1 MKKIALCRAILVA
14 LVFVVP
20 VVFDL
25 AVPAY
30 AAEKSTDPH
39 AKTKREMI
47 KKSIEAYKGSCPCP
61 YSQNKDGLYCRGAS
75 AYSKPWS
82 PDPPMCYFRDIN
94 DEMVE
99 AYLKEKGEKK
109 PEKKKP
115 KTAPETP
122 KKGS

>member
-1 MKKIALCRAILVA
+1 MKKIILCLALLAVL
-14 LVFVVP
+14 FV
-20 VVFDL
+20 

-30 AAEKSTDPH
+30 AADAPSDDPH

-47 KKSIEAYKGSCPCP
+47 KKSIEDYKGPCPCP
-61 YSQNKDGLYCRGAS
+61 YSKNKDGLVCRGTS
-75 AYSKPWS
+75 AYSKPWA
-82 PDPPMCYFRDIN
+82 PNPPMCYFRDIN

-99 AYLKEKGEKK
+99 AYLKEKGEKM

-115 KTAPETP
+115 KTAPTPP

>member
-1 MKKIALCRAILVA
+1 MKKIILSLVLLVA
-14 LVFVVP
+14 MVI
-20 VVFDL
+20 

-30 AAEKSTDPH
+30 AADPSEDPH

-82 PDPPMCYFRDIN
+82 PNPPMCYFRDIN

-99 AYLKEKGEKK
+99 AYLKEKGEKA
-109 PEKKKP
+109 PEKPKP
-115 KTAPETP
+115 KAPAHTPAAP

>member
-1 MKKIALCRAILVA
+1 MKKIVLCLAL
-14 LVFVVP
+14 
-20 VVFDL
+20 L
-25 AVPAY
+25 AVLIFTVPAY
-30 AAEKSTDPH
+30 AAEASTDPH

-47 KKSIEAYKGSCPCP
+47 KKSIEDYKGSCPCP

-75 AYSKPWS
+75 AYTKPWS
-82 PDPPMCYFRDIN
+82 PNPPMCYFRDIN

-99 AYLKEKGEKK
+99 AYLKEKGEKI

-115 KTAPETP
+115 KAAPATP

>member
-1 MKKIALCRAILVA
+1 MKKIILS
-14 LVFVVP
+14 FVLLAVM
-20 VVFDL
+20 FI

-30 AAEKSTDPH
+30 AAEPPEDPH

-82 PDPPMCYFRDIN
+82 PNPPMCYFRDIN

-99 AYLKEKGEKK
+99 AALVRHLEQHDV
-109 PEKKKP
+109 PEKPKP
-115 KTAPETP
+115 KAPAHTLAAP

>member
-1 MKKIALCRAILVA
+1 MKKFARCLALLAVL
-14 LVFVVP
+14 LF
-20 VVFDL
+20 

-30 AAEKSTDPH
+30 AADAPSADPH

-47 KKSIEAYKGSCPCP
+47 RKSIEAYKGSCPCP

-82 PDPPMCYFRDIN
+82 PNPPMCYFRDIN
-94 DEMVE
+94 EEMVE
-99 AYLKEKGEKK
+99 AYLKEKGEKA

-115 KTAPETP
+115 KTAPAAP